1 MRTRR
6 SLLATMGAV
15 PAIFLPASLAF
26 AQSSKD
32 RVVAALGSDVATL
45 DPTINH
51 AIISYN
57 ARINIFDALTDI
69 GPNNNPIPRFA
80 THWEESPDAKTWT
93 FTIRTGA
100 KFHNGDPVTIDDVIY
115 SYQKIMDDERSP
127 TRIHVNHIATIDRIS
142 DTQLRFN
149 LHAPFAPFA
158 RTASIICVIS
168 KRAYQEMGADAFG
181 KRPVGSGPYKVVN
194 WIKDDRIEL
203 QAFDDWWG
211 GAPVIKSVWMRAV
224 PSEASRSA
232 ALLSGEVDIVPQTP
246 PALIQT
252 LGNRPGIK
260 VKTGDGYKVVF
271 LGFNPANRNLADLK
285 MRQAIDMAI
294 DRNAITKQL
303 LRGLAVPTG
312 TDRRQ
317 GQLRPRRQPRAD
329 HVRSRARQAAHQGG
343 GLSRRTN
350 PPAVSQRLHR
360 VSRRGGH
367 GHRAVISAT
376 SASTSSWR
384 ASSTTPSIRRGW
396 SESFPAST
404 CSSSGPT
411 PRCSSPI
418 FSIFVSK
425 GRRRLYFTDH
435 VDELAEAARS
445 AADPHKRA
453 QLIADLWAASD
464 AYKPFAFLY
473 NEGQA
478 SAMRSDIESGAA
490 ARRVRAVLESP
501 SHQVA
506 IMRNSGFAV
515 RSL

>member
-6 SLLATMGAV
+6 SLLATIGAV

-252 LGNRPGIK
+252 LAQPTRGQGEDGRRIQGRVPGLQSGQSQSRRSQDAPGHRHGDRPQRHHQATAPRPG
-260 VKTGDGYKVVF
+260 G
-271 LGFNPANRNLADLK
+271 AD
-285 MRQAIDMAI
+285 R
-294 DRNAITKQL
+294 
-303 LRGLAVPTG
+303 

-329 HVRSRARQAAHQGG
+329 QVRSRARQAARQGG
-343 GLSRRTN
+343 GLSRRTD
-350 PPAVSQRLHR
+350 PDAVSQRLHR
-360 VSRRGGH
+360 
-367 GHRAVISAT
+367 IS
-376 SASTSSWR
+376 
-384 ASSTTPSIRRGW
+384 
-396 SESFPAST
+396 
-404 CSSSGPT
+404 
-411 PRCSSPI
+411 
-418 FSIFVSK
+418 
-425 GRRRLYFTDH
+425 
-435 VDELAEAARS
+435 
-445 AADPHKRA
+445 
-453 QLIADLWAASD
+453 
-464 AYKPFAFLY
+464 
-473 NEGQA
+473 
-478 SAMRSDIESGAA
+478 
-490 ARRVRAVLESP
+490 
-501 SHQVA
+501 
-506 IMRNSGFAV
+506 
-515 RSL
+515 

>member
-1 MRTRR
+1 M
-6 SLLATMGAV
+6 
-15 PAIFLPASLAF
+15 
-26 AQSSKD
+26 
-32 RVVAALGSDVATL
+32 
-45 DPTINH
+45 
-51 AIISYN
+51 
-57 ARINIFDALTDI
+57 
-69 GPNNNPIPRFA
+69 
-80 THWEESPDAKTWT
+80 
-93 FTIRTGA
+93 
-100 KFHNGDPVTIDDVIY
+100 IY

-252 LGNRPGIK
+252 LANRPGIK

-312 TDRRQ
+312 QIVAKVSFGYDANRAPTKFDPERAKQLIKEAGYQ
-317 GQLRPRRQPRAD
+317 GEPIP
-329 HVRSRARQAAHQGG
+329 
-343 GLSRRTN
+343 T
-350 PPAVSQRLHR
+350 AVSQRLHR
-360 VSRRGGH
+360 IGRRGGH
-367 GHRAVISAT
+367 GHRGLSPQRRRQRQAGGHGVQHLLFDVAGPKASRHPPVRVRPELPRCRT
-376 SASTSSWR
+376 RRSSASS
-384 ASSTTPSIRRGW
+384 
-396 SESFPAST
+396 
-404 CSSSGPT
+404 
-411 PRCSSPI
+411 
-418 FSIFVSK
+418 
-425 GRRRLYFTDH
+425 
-435 VDELAEAARS
+435 
-445 AADPHKRA
+445 
-453 QLIADLWAASD
+453 
-464 AYKPFAFLY
+464 
-473 NEGQA
+473 
-478 SAMRSDIESGAA
+478 
-490 ARRVRAVLESP
+490 
-501 SHQVA
+501 
-506 IMRNSGFAV
+506 
-515 RSL
+515 